1 MKRKKYLF
9 HVTTPDNVG
18 NILKFGL
25 LRSAAQRTTFAVYLS
40 EKPLSWYKKGL
51 DILRVD
57 MSGLE
62 GVKATTFLPDSDEV
76 LFWGDIPAWKS
87 TKDGWKPRFE
97 LVTDKYAK
105 KSLVHCEYK
114 RSEK

>member
-1 MKRKKYLF
+1 MKRKRYLY
-9 HVTTPDNVG
+9 HVAKPENVG

-25 LRSAAQRTTFAVYLS
+25 LRSAASRTTFAIYLS
-40 EKPLSWYKKGL
+40 EKPLSWYQNGL

-62 GVKATTFLPDSDEV
+62 NVKTTTFLPDSDEV

-87 TKDGWKPRFE
+87 TKDGWKPRIEF
-97 LVTDKYAK
+97 VTDKY
-105 KSLVHCEYK
+105 VK
-114 RSEK
+114 RKVIDNG